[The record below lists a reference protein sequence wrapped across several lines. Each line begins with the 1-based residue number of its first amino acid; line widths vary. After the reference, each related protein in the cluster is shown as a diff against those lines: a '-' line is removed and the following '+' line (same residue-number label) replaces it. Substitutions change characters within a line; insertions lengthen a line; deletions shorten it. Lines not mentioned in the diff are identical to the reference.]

1 MAAASSSNISNGG
14 PTGEAFEDAS
24 DVELLAPSLV
34 NVLEQKSLKWIFVG
48 GKGGVGKTT
57 CSCSLAVQLCKMR
70 ETVLLISTDP
80 AHNISDAFDQKFA
93 KVPTRVL
100 GYQNLY
106 AMEIDPNLGMTELPE
121 EFFEED
127 SVLSLGKKMV
137 QEALSA
143 FPGIDEAMSYAEV
156 MRLVK
161 GMNFSVVVFD
171 TAPTGH
177 TLRLLN
183 FPTVVERGL
192 GRLMRIKSQI
202 SPFISQMCSMLGMGD
217 MNAEQLAS
225 KLEETLPIIRSVSDQ
240 FKDPEQTTFICVCIA
255 EFLSLYETER
265 LVQELTKCGIDTH
278 NIVVN
283 QLVFPEVGS
292 TDCPTCSLCRA
303 RHRIQ
308 SKYLDQM
315 EDLYEDFHIVKLPLL
330 PHEVRGTDKVE
341 AFSHYLLNPY
351 MPGSSGKNEQ
361 L

>member
-1 MAAASSSNISNGG
+1 MPSGDVIHSFSNSHVFGQVI
-14 PTGEAFEDAS
+14 F
-24 DVELLAPSLV
+24 LLKG
-34 NVLEQKSLKWIFVG
+34 KSPLFTPALLTHPPPFLPPKVQSYMHLLLFW
-48 GKGGVGKTT
+48 KLC
-57 CSCSLAVQLCKMR
+57 CSYQL
-70 ETVLLISTDP
+70 TP

-93 KVPTRVL
+93 KVPTQVL

-240 FKDPEQTTFICVCIA
+240 FKDPVSSTPFVKHHLIGGVC
-255 EFLSLYETER
+255 LLYR
-265 LVQELTKCGIDTH
+265 LV
-278 NIVVN
+278 
-283 QLVFPEVGS
+283 
-292 TDCPTCSLCRA
+292 
-303 RHRIQ
+303 
-308 SKYLDQM
+308 
-315 EDLYEDFHIVKLPLL
+315 
-330 PHEVRGTDKVE
+330 
-341 AFSHYLLNPY
+341 
-351 MPGSSGKNEQ
+351 
-361 L
+361 